1 MKSRTLFF
9 NGTVF
14 KKNITRFAPVWALY
28 GAFLLMLMVVL
39 ALDNS
44 SYYFASNIADSTT
57 FFAIINFFYALVC
70 AQLLFGDLYN
80 SRMCNA
86 IHAMP
91 LRREQ
96 RFFTNVLSGLA
107 FALIPNTVFA
117 IICLPLTQDLIV
129 VPFLWL
135 AAVTLQYLFFFGT
148 AVLASHCVGNRFAMA
163 LVYIIINGF
172 SIIVYWLVET
182 MYAPLMYGVIIRED
196 IFRVLSP
203 LVNMFANGPYV
214 EVEKHG
220 AYAFAR
226 WYIVGD
232 WDYLAICS
240 AVGIAATGLA
250 LVAYRKRNLECA
262 GDFVSISWLSPVF
275 LVLYTLCGGA
285 CCNAFFSLFLG
296 NESYFFL
303 ILGFIIGF
311 FTGKMLLER
320 TVRVFRKKVF
330 LGFGV
335 FLLAFSLSFLAVR
348 VDLFGICSWV
358 PKTNRIIGAELY
370 TGSYIHYGYYG
381 DNQLDHVMIDKAQ
394 IEDVLMIHRH
404 GIANRYEGS
413 DGKPDVKLTI
423 TYLMK
428 DGSQRKREYYI
439 NHDTEAG
446 ICLKGYM
453 SSPETVLGEIYAG
466 QWVPDHVEIPE
477 AEATLFDNA
486 EIQSLVDAITADA
499 LEGNMGQDWNYTEDA
514 DYQFWINFVCD
525 LPDNTIRYHSIRVSS
540 DARHVVAWL
549 AERGIHSDN
558 WGDHAAKYEEMPIA
572 SDILP

>member
-1 MKSRTLFF
+1 MKSRASFF

-28 GAFLLMLMVVL
+28 SVFLLMLMVVM
-39 ALDNS
+39 ALDSN

-57 FFAIINFFYALVC
+57 PFAIINFCYALVC

-86 IHAMP
+86 LHAMP

-96 RFFTNVLSGLA
+96 WFVTNVLSGLA
-107 FALIPNTVFA
+107 FSVIPNTAFA
-117 IICLPLTQDLIV
+117 IICLPLTQDLLV

-163 LVYIIINGF
+163 LVYIILNGF

-203 LVNMFANGPYV
+203 LVNMVANGPYV
-214 EVEKHG
+214 AVEKHG
-220 AYAFAR
+220 GYAFAR
-226 WYIVGD
+226 WYFTGV
-232 WDYLAICS
+232 WDYLAIC
-240 AVGIAATGLA
+240 AVVGIGLTGLA
-250 LVAYRKRNLECA
+250 LAAYRKRNLECA
-262 GDFVSISWLSPVF
+262 GDFVSIPWLSPIF

-285 CCNAFFSLFLG
+285 CCNAFFTLFLG
-296 NESYFFL
+296 DESYFFL

-330 LGFGV
+330 LGFGI
-335 FLLAFSLSFLAVR
+335 FLLAFSLSFLAVK
-348 VDLFGICSWV
+348 VDLFGITRWV
-358 PKTNRIIGAELY
+358 PKANRIVGVKLS
-370 TGSYIHYGYYG
+370 TGGSYAYYG
-381 DNQLDHVMIDKAQ
+381 DDQLDYALTGKSQ
-394 IEDVLMIHRH
+394 IADALMIHRH

-413 DGKPDVKLTI
+413 DGEPDVKLTI

-428 DGSQRKREYYI
+428 DGSQRRREYYI
-439 NHDTEAG
+439 NHDTDAG
-446 ICLKGYM
+446 ACLKTYM
-453 SSPETVLGEIYAG
+453 SSPETVLGGIYTG
-466 QWVPDHVEIPE
+466 HWVPERVEIPE
-477 AEATLFDNA
+477 ADTTIKDYN
-486 EIQSLVDAITADA
+486 EIQSLIDAITADA
-499 LEGNMGQDWNYTEDA
+499 LEGNMGQDWNYTSHA
-514 DYQFWINFVCD
+514 DYQFYLEFSCELSGD
-525 LPDNTIRYHSIRVSS
+525 MTRYHSVRVSS
-540 DARHVVAWL
+540 DARHVVQWL
-549 AERGIHSDN
+549 AQRGIHSDN
-558 WGDHAAKYEEMPIA
+558 WEKYAVKYEPMPIA
-572 SDILP
+572 K

>member
-96 RFFTNVLSGLA
+96 WFFTNVLSGLA
-107 FALIPNTVFA
+107 FAVIPNTVFA

-203 LVNMFANGPYV
+203 LVNMVANGPYIA
-214 EVEKHG
+214 VEKHG

-226 WYIVGD
+226 WYIVGA
-232 WDYLAICS
+232 WDYLAIC
-240 AVGIAATGLA
+240 AAAGVGLTGLA

-262 GDFVSISWLSPVF
+262 GDFVSIFWLSPVF

-348 VDLFGICSWV
+348 IDLFGITSWV
-358 PKTNRIIGAELY
+358 PKANRI
-370 TGSYIHYGYYG
+370 TGVTLSTRGYYYYYG
-381 DNQLDHVMIDKAQ
+381 DDELAYAMTDKDQ

-413 DGKPDVKLTI
+413 DGEPDVKLTI

-446 ICLKGYM
+446 ICLKRYM
-453 SSPETVLGEIYAG
+453 SSPETVLGGIYTG
-466 QWVPDHVEIPE
+466 HWIPDRVEIPE
-477 AEATLFDNA
+477 ADAKITDYA
-486 EIQSLVDAITADA
+486 EIESLIDAIIADA
-499 LEGNMGQDWNYTEDA
+499 LEGNMGQDWNYTSHA
-514 DYQFWINFVCD
+514 DYHFYLEFACESSGD
-525 LPDNTIRYHSIRVSS
+525 YTRYHSVRVSS

-549 AERGIHSDN
+549 AEREIHSDN

-572 SDILP
+572 SEILP